1 MHAITTSFI
10 VQGFRICGG
19 LPQSLR
25 DRSLKEGASVPVS
38 RRDYKW
44 VEDPAVTPADM
55 AY

>member
-1 MHAITTSFI
+1 MRSRRLLLCRDFAFAEDSLS
-10 VQGFRICGG
+10 R
-19 LPQSLR
+19 LR
-25 DRSLKEGASVPVS
+25 DSSLKEGASVPVS